1 MSSTTMITSMST
13 KLASDLRDLLGD
25 EIVADDPNSIAAHSG
40 DKWFATHSPE
50 VVVFARSTEDV
61 SKLLQFASREKVPVT
76 ARGGGFGYVGG
87 CVPARGGIAL
97 SLIRMNRI
105 KEINFTDAVAIV
117 EPGVF
122 TAELKSAVRAQK
134 LFYPP
139 DPASMKDC
147 TIGGNVATNAG
158 GPRCLKYGVT
168 RNYVIGLELV
178 LANGDVLRTGGRVHK
193 NKTGFDLIGLFVGS
207 EGILGVVTAVTLRLL
222 PLPPGRATLSAAFAT
237 AAQAA
242 EAVQA
247 IFAAGFLPSSLEI
260 ADHFTLE
267 AARRDLGKTIVPKG
281 NAHLLVDLDGQEE
294 SVRSESAAI
303 RNLLDEGKPNTLEI
317 AIGEADCE
325 KLWALRRA
333 FSNSLRATG
342 LTKLNEDV
350 VVPRSRL
357 VDLMEFAESLQAKHG
372 FPIACFGHAGD
383 GNIHVNIMADR
394 YNRDAAVRE
403 RVERALDDLFAQVLS
418 WGGVITG
425 EHGIGLA
432 KKRWWPD
439 ATSGVVREL
448 HRQLKRALD
457 PHGILNPGKFVD

>member
-1 MSSTTMITSMST
+1 ME
-13 KLASDLRDLLGD
+13 LASKLRELLGN
-25 EIVADDPNSIAAHSG
+25 EIVADDPETVAAHSG
-40 DKWFATHSPE
+40 DKWFAAHEPDA
-50 VVVFARSTEDV
+50 VVFARSPGDV
-61 SKLLQFASREKVPVT
+61 SKLLEFASREKIPVT

-87 CVPARGGIAL
+87 CVPARAGIAL
-97 SLIRMNRI
+97 SLVQMNRI
-105 KEINFTDAVAIV
+105 KEISFSDAVAIV

-122 TAELKSAVRAQK
+122 TADLKSAVRAQK

-168 RNYVIGLELV
+168 RNYVIGLEVV
-178 LANGDVLRTGGRVHK
+178 LANGEVLRTGGRVHK

-207 EGILGVVTAVTLRLL
+207 EGMLGVVTEITLRLL
-222 PLPPGRATLSAAFAT
+222 PLPPARATLSAAFAT
-237 AAQAA
+237 ASKAA

-247 IFAAGFLPSSLEI
+247 IFAAGFLPCSLEI
-260 ADHFTLE
+260 ADRFTLE
-267 AARRDLGKTIVPKG
+267 AARRDLGRMLVPEG
-281 NAHLLVDLDGQEE
+281 SAHLLVDLDGQEE
-294 SVRSESAAI
+294 SVRVESAAI
-303 RNLLDEGKPNTLEI
+303 RKLLEKRKPNSLET

-325 KLWALRRA
+325 KLWALRRQ

-350 VVPRSRL
+350 VVPRSHL
-357 VDLMEFAESLQAKHG
+357 VDLIEFAETLQTKYE

-394 YNRDAAVRE
+394 YNRDAPVRE
-403 RVERALDDLFAQVLS
+403 KVEHALDDLFAQVLV

-432 KKRWWPD
+432 KKRWWSE
-439 ATSGVVREL
+439 ATSDVAREL
-448 HRQLKRALD
+448 HRRLKQALD
-457 PHGILNPGKFVD
+457 PNGILNPGKFVD

>member
-1 MSSTTMITSMST
+1 MS
-13 KLASDLRDLLGD
+13 LASKLREVLGN
-25 EIVADDPNSIAAHSG
+25 ESVADDAATLAEHSG
-40 DKWFATHSPE
+40 DKWFAAHAPE
-50 VVVFARSTEDV
+50 AVVFARSTSDV
-61 SKLLQFASREKVPVT
+61 SKLLEFASREKIPVT

-87 CVPARGGIAL
+87 CVPVRGGIVL
-97 SLIRMNRI
+97 SLMRMNRI
-105 KEINFTDAVAIV
+105 MEISFADAVAV
-117 EPGVF
+117 VQPGVF
-122 TAELKSAVRAQK
+122 TADLKAAARAQK

-168 RNYVIGLELV
+168 HNYVIGLEVV
-178 LANGDVLRTGGRVHK
+178 LANGEVLRTGGRVHK
-193 NKTGFDLIGLFVGS
+193 NKTGFDLIGFFVGS
-207 EGILGVVTAVTLRLL
+207 EGMLGVVTEITLRLL

-267 AARRDLGKTIVPKG
+267 AARRDLGEMIVPTG
-281 NAHLLVDLDGQEE
+281 NAHLLVDLDGQEQ
-294 SVRSESAAI
+294 SVRSEAAVI
-303 RNLLDEGKPNTLEI
+303 RGLLETRKANAIEM
-317 AIGEADCE
+317 AIGESDCE
-325 KLWALRRA
+325 RLWALRRE

-342 LTKLNEDV
+342 LTKLNQDV

-357 VDLMEFAESLQAKHG
+357 IDLMEFAEMLQAKHG

-394 YNRDAAVRE
+394 YNRDASVRAK
-403 RVERALDDLFAQVLS
+403 VDSALDDLFKQVLA

-432 KKRWWPD
+432 KKRWWPE
-439 ATSGVVREL
+439 ATSAVVRDVHEK
-448 HRQLKRALD
+448 LKQILD
-457 PHGILNPGKFVD
+457 PNDVLNPGKFLD